1 MFPSSW
7 DQVDNEI
14 LVDTFLFL
22 GGTIPLIESSTAGL
36 KSVCDVGS
44 SIVTPF
50 ALTSVLLSVVRLMA
64 PDQKLLTFTPSL
76 CRPLSAA
83 AGGKYSA
90 LGGVKIVSNPNKG
103 NSRAGR

>member
-50 ALTSVLLSVVRLMA
+50 ALTSVLLSVVKLMA
-64 PDQKLLTFTPSL
+64 PDQKASHIHSVSL
-76 CRPLSAA
+76 QAPLSCSRW
-83 AGGKYSA
+83 KIQCSRRCKNS
-90 LGGVKIVSNPNKG
+90 VKS
-103 NSRAGR
+103 